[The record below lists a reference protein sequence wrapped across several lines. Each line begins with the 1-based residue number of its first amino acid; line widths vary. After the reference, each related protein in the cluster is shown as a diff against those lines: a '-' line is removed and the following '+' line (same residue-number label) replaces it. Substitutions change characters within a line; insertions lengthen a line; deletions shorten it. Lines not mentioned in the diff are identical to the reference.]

1 MSGHILAIDQG
12 TTSSRAIIF
21 DPQMRIASSAQTE
34 ITQHFPQ
41 TGWVEHDASEIW
53 DTVLSTARDAL
64 TKSGVAPGAIAA
76 IGITNQRETTVVWE
90 KDTGRPL
97 HRAIVWQDRR
107 TAEMCD
113 RLKVDGYEKLFTAK
127 TGLLLDPYFSGTKL
141 RWLLDNVEGLRARAE
156 AGEVCFGTIDSWLIY
171 KLTGGRAHV
180 TDATNASRTLLYN
193 IAENCWDDELLKI
206 LRIPRALLPE
216 VKDSADDFGT
226 VDPGYFRRRDPDP
239 RCRRRPAG
247 GDNRQCL
254 FRTGHGE
261 IDLRHW
267 LFCTSEYG

>member
-90 KDTGRPL
+90 KDTGGR
-97 HRAIVWQDRR
+97 
-107 TAEMCD
+107 C
-113 RLKVDGYEKLFTAK
+113 
-127 TGLLLDPYFSGTKL
+127 TGRSSG
-141 RWLLDNVEGLRARAE
+141 
-156 AGEVCFGTIDSWLIY
+156 
-171 KLTGGRAHV
+171 
-180 TDATNASRTLLYN
+180 
-193 IAENCWDDELLKI
+193 
-206 LRIPRALLPE
+206 
-216 VKDSADDFGT
+216 
-226 VDPGYFRRRDPDP
+226 
-239 RCRRRPAG
+239 
-247 GDNRQCL
+247 
-254 FRTGHGE
+254 RTGARRKCATG
-261 IDLRHW
+261 
-267 LFCTSEYG
+267 